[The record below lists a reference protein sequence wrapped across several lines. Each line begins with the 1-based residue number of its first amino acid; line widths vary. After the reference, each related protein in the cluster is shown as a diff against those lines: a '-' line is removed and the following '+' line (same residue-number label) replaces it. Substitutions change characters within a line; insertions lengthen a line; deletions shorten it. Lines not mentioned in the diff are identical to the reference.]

1 MSTAMSSPNVELVP
15 SLAHTP
21 SHTQDGHVVQLYA
34 EDGFLID
41 VLSRFVGGALAVGDA
56 AVVIATRSHRTEL
69 ERRLS
74 ANGVD
79 TDKAALQGR
88 YIVLDAIET
97 LPQGDGG
104 RPGRRGLA
112 FARSWVELW
121 LRPKARLPVS
131 RAASQC
137 LVS

>member
-1 MSTAMSSPNVELVP
+1 MSTAMSSPNVEPVP

-34 EDGFLID
+34 DDGFLID

-79 TDKAALQGR
+79 TAKAALQGR
-88 YIVLDAIET
+88 VYCPGCNRDSAE
-97 LPQGDGG
+97 GDGG
-104 RPGRRGLA
+104 GLGGRGSLSRDCG
-112 FARSWVELW
+112 RSFE
-121 LRPKARLPVS
+121 LRPKARLPEN
-131 RAASQC
+131 RAASPC

>member
-88 YIVLDAIET
+88 YIALDAIET
-97 LPQGDGG
+97 LPKVMVEGS
-104 RPGRRGLA
+104 GRRGPL
-112 FARSWVELW
+112 
-121 LRPKARLPVS
+121 S
-131 RAASQC
+131 RDRGWSFG
-137 LVS
+137 